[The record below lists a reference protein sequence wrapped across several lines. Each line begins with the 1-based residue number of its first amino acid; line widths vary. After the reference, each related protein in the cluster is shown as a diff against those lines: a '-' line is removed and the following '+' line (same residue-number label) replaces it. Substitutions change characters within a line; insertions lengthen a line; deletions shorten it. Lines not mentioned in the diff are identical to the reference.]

1 MRATCRHMKMQ
12 QLTTLTRTVPPH
24 VTMEI
29 LIDRHGAWVAFI
41 AFLKAL
47 RGSARRKT
55 HVADMPDHLRRD
67 IGLAERSEPPP
78 VFRGP
83 MM

>member
-1 MRATCRHMKMQ
+1 MKMQ
-12 QLTTLTRTVPPH
+12 HLTTLTRTVPPH

-29 LIDRHGAWVAFI
+29 LIDRHGARAAFI

-47 RGSARRKT
+47 RGNARRRAG
-55 HVADMPDHLRRD
+55 VVGMSDHLRRD